1 MWYSPP
7 PADGAW
13 QAGYATWSSVAA
25 ALERLI
31 HNPASRAGTGA
42 ADPAIPGSRR
52 AFFPRCGTLGTRAR
66 ALLAR
71 SPPVRAQR
79 PALVLLAN
87 RVAHPDLAWHAL
99 VLSWDTSPSSQ
110 EPVVAHTDVPLSSFH
125 AHALVHSG
133 DSQAFLAQVKA
144 LLDPPAEDMRLMRT
158 V

>member
-1 MWYSPP
+1 MSAPLIV
-7 PADGAW
+7 
-13 QAGYATWSSVAA
+13 VAHDDVAVCA
-25 ALERLI
+25 AV
-31 HNPASRAGTGA
+31 
-42 ADPAIPGSRR
+42 
-52 AFFPRCGTLGTRAR
+52 R
-66 ALLAR
+66 ALLRDAGYR
-71 SPPVRAQR
+71 VITATSDTDVYASVRAQR

-133 DSQAFLAQVKA
+133 DSQAFLAQIKA
-144 LLDPPAEDMRLMRT
+144 LLHPPAEDMRLMRT